1 VRFAGAERSVRFVD
15 LPRTRYAVAD
25 DGVRVAYQVIGQ
37 GPLDLV
43 CVPSAGSHIEVFW
56 EEPSVA
62 RYLRRLASF
71 SRLILFDKRGVG
83 MSDRVEGVPTL
94 EERMDDVRAVMDTVK
109 SSQAA
114 LVGMSEGAAI
124 AAMFAGTYPERV
136 SSLVLLGATVRHWAP
151 TDVDFDDPEV
161 IAYIDE
167 HFGDGFTLD
176 AGAPSVANDEHIRAW
191 AGRVERLGMTPTS
204 FRALIKMN
212 SSFDARSVLPAVSA
226 PTLVLHRRDDRL
238 VVADQGREAA
248 RLIPGARFVEL
259 PGADHL
265 PYFDDPDSTLVL
277 IEEFITGERR
287 PTELDRVLATVVFT
301 DLVDSTAHAS
311 KVGDRR
317 WRELLDAYDACVDRE
332 LERFRGRLIK
342 TTGDGTLATF
352 DGPGRAIQWALSIR
366 DATRSLGFEIRAGAH
381 TGEIEMRGSDITGL
395 AVVIAQRISSTAQAN
410 EILVSSTVRDLTVGS
425 TITYEARGE
434 HQLKGVPDTWSVF
447 AAHA

>member
-1 VRFAGAERSVRFVD
+1 
-15 LPRTRYAVAD
+15 
-25 DGVRVAYQVIGQ
+25 
-37 GPLDLV
+37 
-43 CVPSAGSHIEVFW
+43 
-56 EEPSVA
+56 
-62 RYLRRLASF
+62 
-71 SRLILFDKRGVG
+71 
-83 MSDRVEGVPTL
+83 
-94 EERMDDVRAVMDTVK
+94 
-109 SSQAA
+109 
-114 LVGMSEGAAI
+114 
-124 AAMFAGTYPERV
+124 
-136 SSLVLLGATVRHWAP
+136 
-151 TDVDFDDPEV
+151 
-161 IAYIDE
+161 
-167 HFGDGFTLD
+167 
-176 AGAPSVANDEHIRAW
+176 
-191 AGRVERLGMTPTS
+191 MTPTS